1 MTLKAQIKFKNPI
14 VWLNSQLDILFM
26 GILSVGIIPV
36 IFSKVE
42 HEPNNREGEYAHR
55 QHSRP
60 HVPRD
65 NIPPKYSSELY
76 ISPILFSLFFTTP
89 NYYEK
94 I

>member
-1 MTLKAQIKFKNPI
+1 MTLKAQNKFKNPI

-42 HEPNNREGEYAHR
+42 HEPNNREGEYRRR
-55 QHSRP
+55 QHARP

-65 NIPPKYSSELY
+65 NIPPKYSSGLY
-76 ISPILFSLFFTTP
+76 KYTILFSSIFTTS
-89 NYYEK
+89 NRGV
-94 I
+94 